1 MAANDDQHMQALE
14 HRQISAT
21 VAALLATLQPRLY
34 GFIFRR
40 LADRDQTLEVLQRT
54 NLVIC
59 EKAADF
65 VTGTNF
71 DAWAF
76 TIARFQLMAWR
87 KTQATSRLVF
97 TDSVYDLFDRDTDG
111 EAASATGNIEALRQ
125 CLKKLRPQDL
135 SLVRQRYHDS
145 RPLAAIAES
154 LEKSIDA
161 VGMRLSRIRHQLSD
175 CIQETIRLKAL
186 DE

>member
-1 MAANDDQHMQALE
+1 MAANDSQRMRALE
-14 HRQISAT
+14 DRQIPVT
-21 VAALLATLQPRLY
+21 VAAFLATMQPRLY
-34 GFIFRR
+34 GFIFKR
-40 LADRDQTLEVLQRT
+40 LADREQALEVLQRT

-87 KTQATSRLVF
+87 KKQATSRLVF
-97 TDSVYDLFDRDTDG
+97 TDSVHELLDQDTAG
-111 EAASATGNIEALRQ
+111 EAAAAAGNIEALRQ

-154 LEKSIDA
+154 LEKSVDA
-161 VGMRLSRIRHQLSD
+161 VGMRLSRIRRQLSD
-175 CIQETIRLKAL
+175 CIQSTIRRQAL